1 VFAPETTAFLEGGC
15 SLVVGTVGV
24 DGEPTAS
31 RGWGL
36 TVLSRERGEC
46 SLLLDAGAEKFLADL
61 RRTEVLAVTAAD
73 VPTLRAIQLKGRITS
88 LAPASA
94 VERDRAEEYTDAF
107 FGDITRTDG
116 TDRSVLN
123 RMKPVEY
130 IACVTR
136 FAEIYDQ
143 TPGPVAG
150 AAIHGNVP

>member
-1 VFAPETTAFLEGGC
+1 MLPAPRCGRREIPRR
-15 SLVVGTVGV
+15 SPP
-24 DGEPTAS
+24 D
-31 RGWGL
+31 RGP
-36 TVLSRERGEC
+36 RRNRG
-46 SLLLDAGAEKFLADL
+46 
-61 RRTEVLAVTAAD
+61 RRTYAPRHSA
-73 VPTLRAIQLKGRITS
+73 QGRITS